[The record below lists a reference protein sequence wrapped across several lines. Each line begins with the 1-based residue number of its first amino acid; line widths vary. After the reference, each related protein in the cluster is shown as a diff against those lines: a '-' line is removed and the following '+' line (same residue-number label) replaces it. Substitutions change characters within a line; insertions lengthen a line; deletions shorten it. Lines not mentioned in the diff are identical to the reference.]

1 MSKKEI
7 AINTL
12 LNSANKTKKI
22 YPEILSLNNGTVHAD
37 TACLGNNPQFESN
50 EDEQPHIN

>member
-1 MSKKEI
+1 MSKKEM

-22 YPEILSLNNGTVHAD
+22 YPEILSLNNCTVRAD

-50 EDEQPHIN
+50 EDEQQHIH

>member
-22 YPEILSLNNGTVHAD
+22 YPEILSLNNGTVRAD

-50 EDEQPHIN
+50 EDDQPHIN

>member
-22 YPEILSLNNGTVHAD
+22 YPEILSLNNH
-37 TACLGNNPQFESN
+37 GNNPQFESSTVRADTACL
-50 EDEQPHIN
+50 EDEKPHIN

>member
-7 AINTL
+7 AINNL

-22 YPEILSLNNGTVHAD
+22 YPEILSLNNH
-37 TACLGNNPQFESN
+37 GNNPQFESN
-50 EDEQPHIN
+50 EDEKLNIN

>member
-1 MSKKEI
+1 MSKKEM

-22 YPEILSLNNGTVHAD
+22 YPEILSLNNQVI
-37 TACLGNNPQFESN
+37 NPQFVTN
-50 EDEQPHIN
+50 EDEQQHIN

>member
-22 YPEILSLNNGTVHAD
+22 YPEILSLNNQS
-37 TACLGNNPQFESN
+37 NNVQFDAN
-50 EDEQPHIN
+50 EDEQPHVS

>member
-1 MSKKEI
+1 MSKKEM

-22 YPEILSLNNGTVHAD
+22 YPEILSLNNGTVRAD

-50 EDEQPHIN
+50 EDEQQHIH

>member
-1 MSKKEI
+1 MSKKEM

-50 EDEQPHIN
+50 EDEKLNIN

>member
-22 YPEILSLNNGTVHAD
+22 YPEILSLNNCTVRAD
-37 TACLGNNPQFESN
+37 TACLGNNP
-50 EDEQPHIN
+50 

>member
-22 YPEILSLNNGTVHAD
+22 YPEILSLNNQSNNVQFDASTVRAD
-37 TACLGNNPQFESN
+37 TACL
-50 EDEQPHIN
+50 EDEQPHVS

>member
-1 MSKKEI
+1 M

-22 YPEILSLNNGTVHAD
+22 YPEILSLNNGTLRAE
-37 TACLGNNPQFESN
+37 TTCLGHNPQFESY
-50 EDEQPHIN
+50 EDEQQHIHSN